1 VAPRAHRA
9 TSRDTGHGRTETRT
23 LKTANVADLGL
34 PHAHQAVKDHP
45 DGGET
50 SGPRMSGETVYAV
63 TNPNTTQVS
72 PDDLARLVREHWT
85 IALAISLRG

>member
-1 VAPRAHRA
+1 M
-9 TSRDTGHGRTETRT
+9 SR
-23 LKTANVADLGL
+23 
-34 PHAHQAVKDHP
+34 
-45 DGGET
+45 
-50 SGPRMSGETVYAV
+50 ETVYAV